1 MNMTLTEYEAYL
13 RTLAEKQVTVA
24 KPERRQQSAKA
35 KKLIK
40 KQFVKN
46 KKP

>member
-1 MNMTLTEYEAYL
+1 MSMTLTEYEAYL
-13 RTLAEKQVTVA
+13 KTLAEKQVAIT
-24 KPERRQQSAKA
+24 QSAQGKQPSKA
-35 KKLIK
+35 KKLIR

>member
-1 MNMTLTEYEAYL
+1 MSMTLTEYEAYL
-13 RTLAEKQVTVA
+13 KTLAEKQITVTQPVQ
-24 KPERRQQSAKA
+24 RQQLTKA
-35 KKLIK
+35 KKLIR

>member
-1 MNMTLTEYEAYL
+1 MSMTLSEYEAYL
-13 RTLAEKQVTVA
+13 KTLAEKQVNI
-24 KPERRQQSAKA
+24 RQPAQDQQLTKA
-35 KKLIK
+35 KKLIR

>member
-1 MNMTLTEYEAYL
+1 MTLTEYEAYL
-13 RTLAEKQVTVA
+13 KTLAEKQVKVA
-24 KPERRQQSAKA
+24 QPAQRPQPVKA